1 MIKVLVIGEK
11 CVDRFLYCETNRL
24 SPEAPV
30 PVLNILSTTQNKGM
44 AGNTSS
50 NVYAVEPNAVVSE
63 IHQLN
68 IITKTRYVEQKSNH
82 MFVRVDEGED
92 DIDCLKWSG
101 DLKNQIINSD
111 IVIVSDYDKGFLS
124 NYDIEMIGKL
134 SKLSILDSKRILTND
149 IIKPFN
155 FIKLN
160 ESEFNNNHNL
170 NHKGIIVTLGSK
182 GALYNNKTYPSP
194 LPQDTIDVSG
204 AGDTFTA
211 SFIIKYFKSSSIQ
224 DSIEFANKK
233 SSEVVSRRGVVVPF

>member
-1 MIKVLVIGEK
+1 MKVLVIGET
-11 CVDRFLYCETNRL
+11 CVDKFLYCETNRL

-50 NVYAVEPNAVVSE
+50 NVCAIEPNAVVDE

-82 MFVRVDEGED
+82 MFVRVDEGEE
-92 DIDCLKWSG
+92 DIDCLKWGG
-101 DLKNQIINSD
+101 DLKNKIINAD

-124 NYDIEMIGKL
+124 NYDIEMVGKL
-134 SKLSILDSKRILTND
+134 SKLSILDSKRILTNE
-149 IIKPFN
+149 IIKPFS

-182 GALYNNKTYPSP
+182 GALYNSKIYPSP

-211 SFIIKYFKSSSIQ
+211 AFIVKYHETKNISSSIK
-224 DSIEFANKK
+224 FANEK
-233 SSEVVSRRGVVVPF
+233 SSEVVSRRGVVTPK

>member
-1 MIKVLVIGEK
+1 MKVLVIGET
-11 CVDRFLYCETNRL
+11 CVDKFLYCETNRL

-50 NVYAVEPNAVVSE
+50 NVYAIEPNAVVDE

-68 IITKTRYVEQKSNH
+68 TITKTRYVEQKSNH
-82 MFVRVDEGED
+82 MFVRVDEGEE
-92 DIDCLKWSG
+92 DIDCLKWGG
-101 DLKNQIINSD
+101 DLKNKIINAD

-124 NYDIEMIGKL
+124 NYDIEMVGKL
-134 SKLSILDSKRILTND
+134 SKLSILDSKRILTNEV
-149 IIKPFN
+149 IKPFS

-182 GALYNNKTYPSP
+182 GALYNSKIYPSP

-211 SFIIKYFKSSSIQ
+211 AFIVKYHKTQNISSSIK
-224 DSIEFANKK
+224 FANEK
-233 SSEVVSRRGVVVPF
+233 SSEVVSRRGVVTPK

>member
-1 MIKVLVIGEK
+1 MKVLVIGET
-11 CVDRFLYCETNRL
+11 CVDKFLYCETNRL

-50 NVYAVEPNAVVSE
+50 NVYAIEPNAVVDE

-82 MFVRVDEGED
+82 MFVRVDEGEE
-92 DIDCLKWSG
+92 DIDCLKWGG
-101 DLKNQIINSD
+101 DLKNKIINAD

-124 NYDIEMIGKL
+124 NYDIEMVGKL
-134 SKLSILDSKRILTND
+134 SKLSILDSKRILTNE
-149 IIKPFN
+149 IIKPFS

-182 GALYNNKTYPSP
+182 GALYNSKIYPSP

-211 SFIIKYFKSSSIQ
+211 AFIVKYHETKNISSSIK
-224 DSIEFANKK
+224 FANEK
-233 SSEVVSRRGVVVPF
+233 SSEVVSRRGVVTPK